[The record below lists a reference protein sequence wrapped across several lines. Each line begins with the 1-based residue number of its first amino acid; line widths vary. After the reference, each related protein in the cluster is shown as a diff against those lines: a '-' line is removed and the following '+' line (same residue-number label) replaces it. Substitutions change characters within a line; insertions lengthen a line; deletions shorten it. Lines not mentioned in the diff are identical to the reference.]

1 MDALPSNRGAGYP
14 GGMNATNLIDAI
26 VRQTTV
32 LIAQL
37 ATAAG
42 VRAPLAHVA
51 NQVFLDLVAELRN
64 QGVGGK
70 VIADMFG
77 MALRTYHARVQRLS
91 ESATD
96 RGRTLWEVVLAYV
109 QEHDVVQRTQVLH
122 RFRHDDEAL
131 VRGVL
136 NDLVES
142 GMVFRSGRG
151 ERTVYRAA
159 GPGEVPE
166 GGDQVE
172 ADAALVLVAINRYQP
187 ATAEQI
193 SAALVLEGPRLAA
206 ALARLERD
214 GRARQLEGAWRCD
227 VCVIAMDSPVGWEAA
242 VYDHYQAMVTAV
254 CGKLRQGRTRAR
266 RSDAVGGSTYGFDV
280 WPGHPL
286 EEEVLGLLGE
296 LRGRLSDL
304 RERVDAHNAQHPAPP
319 TGANR
324 ALVYVGQTVLE
335 DEDGMEEGR

>member
-1 MDALPSNRGAGYP
+1 VEDTLNVNG
-14 GGMNATNLIDAI
+14 LIDSI

-32 LIAQL
+32 LIAHL

-51 NQVFLDLVAELRN
+51 NQVFLDLVGELRT

-77 MALRTYHARVQRLS
+77 MALRTYHARVRRLS

-96 RGRTLWEVVLAYV
+96 RGRTLWEAVFDYLQDKPVVRRA
-109 QEHDVVQRTQVLH
+109 DVLH
-122 RFRHDDEAL
+122 RFRHDDEGT

-159 GPGEVPE
+159 GPDEMAEESVDPVDG
-166 GGDQVE
+166 
-172 ADAALVLVAINRYQP
+172 AAAMALVAINRYQP
-187 ATAEQI
+187 VTQAQI
-193 SAALVLEGPRLAA
+193 RDVVRLEEEMLEL
-206 ALARLERD
+206 ALARLESD
-214 GRARQLEGAWRCD
+214 GRAKRTPKPTGAVWGCD
-227 VCVIAMDSPVGWEAA
+227 ECVIPFNTEVGWEAA
-242 VYDHYQAMVTAV
+242 VFDHFQALVTAL
-254 CGKLRQGRTRAR
+254 CSKLRVGDTRAR
-266 RSDAVGGSTYGFDV
+266 RDDAVGGSTYGLDV

-286 EEEVLGLLGE
+286 EDEVYGLLNHTRDLASA
-296 LRGRLSDL
+296 LRQ
-304 RERVDAHNAQHPAPP
+304 RVEAHNKAHPPAEDS
-319 TGANR
+319 AR
-324 ALVYVGQTVLE
+324 RVIFYVGQTVLE
-335 DEDGMEEGR
+335 DEHEEARR

>member
-1 MDALPSNRGAGYP
+1 
-14 GGMNATNLIDAI
+14 MNVNALIDAI

-32 LIAQL
+32 LIAHL

-77 MALRTYHARVQRLS
+77 MALRTYHARVRRLS

-96 RGRTLWEVVLAYV
+96 RGRTLWEAVLAYV
-109 QEHDVVQRTQVLH
+109 QAQDLVQRSEVLH
-122 RFRHDDEAL
+122 RFRYDDDAT

-142 GMVFRSGRG
+142 GMIFRAGRG

-159 GPGEVPE
+159 QPGDVTEPTA
-166 GGDQVE
+166 DPVE
-172 ADAALVLVAINRYQP
+172 ADAAMVLVAINRFQP
-187 ATAEQI
+187 ASRADIEHVVRLED
-193 SAALVLEGPRLAA
+193 AALTA
-206 ALARLERD
+206 ALALLEGD
-214 GRARQLEGAWRCD
+214 GRATRKPAAEGEGEVWRCD
-227 VCVIAMDSPVGWEAA
+227 ECVIPFGTPVGWEAA
-242 VYDHYQAMVTAV
+242 VFDHYQALVTAL
-254 CGKLRQGRTRAR
+254 CTKLRVGDTRAR
-266 RSDAVGGSTYGFDV
+266 RDDAIGGSTYGLDV

-286 EEEVLGLLGE
+286 EEEVYTLLNQVRAQVSE
-296 LRGRLSDL
+296 VRQ
-304 RERVDAHNAQHPAPP
+304 RVEAHNQANAAPP
-319 TGANR
+319 TGSR
-324 ALVYVGQTVLE
+324 VIFYVGQSVLG
-335 DEDGMEEGR
+335 DEPTGGR

>member
-1 MDALPSNRGAGYP
+1 
-14 GGMNATNLIDAI
+14 MNAPHLIDAV
-26 VRQTTV
+26 VRQTTI
-32 LIAQL
+32 LIAHL

-51 NQVFLDLVAELRN
+51 NQVFLDLVAELRH

-96 RGRTLWEVVLAYV
+96 RGRTLWEVVLAFI
-109 QEHDVVQRTQVLH
+109 QEHDLVARSVVMH

-142 GMVFRSGRG
+142 GLVFRSGRA

-159 GPGEVPE
+159 GPGELAAAD
-166 GGDQVE
+166 GQIE
-172 ADAALVLVAINRYQP
+172 ADAALVLVAINRHQP
-187 ATAEQI
+187 ATADEI
-193 SAALVLEGPRLAA
+193 AAAVVLEGPRLQA
-206 ALARLERD
+206 ALDRLERD
-214 GRARQLEGAWRCD
+214 GRAQKGPDHTWRCD
-227 VCVIAMDSPVGWEAA
+227 ECVIPMDSPVGWEAA
-242 VYDHYQAMVTAV
+242 VFDHYQAVVAAV
-254 CGKLRQGRTRAR
+254 CTKLRQGRARAH

-280 WPGHPL
+280 WPGHPH
-286 EEEVLGLLGE
+286 EEEVLSLLASQRARLSE
-296 LRGRLSDL
+296 LRLKVDQWNAEHPPPAEGSR
-304 RERVDAHNAQHPAPP
+304 RVV
-319 TGANR
+319 
-324 ALVYVGQTVLE
+324 VYVGQTVIE
-335 DEDGMEEGR
+335 DEEEGPRESA

>member
-1 MDALPSNRGAGYP
+1 
-14 GGMNATNLIDAI
+14 MNAPHLIDAI

-32 LIAQL
+32 LIAHL

-109 QEHDVVQRTQVLH
+109 KEHDVVARSQVMH

-142 GMVFRSGRG
+142 GLVFRSGRG
-151 ERTVYRAA
+151 ERSVYRAA
-159 GPGEVPE
+159 GPGDVTADDGPA
-166 GGDQVE
+166 E
-172 ADAALVLVAINRYQP
+172 ADAALVLVVINRYQP
-187 ATAEQI
+187 ATMEEIAGI
-193 SAALVLEGPRLAA
+193 VVLEGPRLAA
-206 ALARLERD
+206 ALARLEKD
-214 GRARQLEGAWRCD
+214 GRARKGDDGTWRCD
-227 VCVIAMDSPVGWEAA
+227 ECVIPMDSPVGWEAA
-242 VYDHYQAMVTAV
+242 VFDHYQAMVTAV
-254 CGKLRQGRTRAR
+254 CAKLRQGRTRAR
-266 RSDAVGGSTYGFDV
+266 RSDAVGGATYGFDV
-280 WPGHPL
+280 WPGHPF
-286 EEEVLGLLGE
+286 EDEVLGLLSE
-296 LRGRLSDL
+296 LRGRLTSL
-304 RERVDAHNAQHPAPP
+304 RVKVDQWNTEHPPPAEGAQR
-319 TGANR
+319 TIM
-324 ALVYVGQTVLE
+324 YVGQTILE
-335 DEDGMEEGR
+335 DEEEGA